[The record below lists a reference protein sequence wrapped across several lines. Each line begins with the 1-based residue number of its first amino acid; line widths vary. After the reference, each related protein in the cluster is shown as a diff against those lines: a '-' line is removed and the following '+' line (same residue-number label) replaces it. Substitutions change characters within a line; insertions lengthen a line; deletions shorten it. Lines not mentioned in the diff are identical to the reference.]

1 MKRNSRHLTSL
12 VLLGMVTI
20 SSFSACFNI
29 TTVTAKA
36 DIISAI
42 TAPEKGGTY
51 WLTKEQKHRAEELT
65 SVFENS
71 TTELDYS
78 YGENLR
84 DGRGITCGRAG
95 FCTGTGDAILV
106 VKKYTDLKPDNVLA
120 KYLPALTELENKRIQ
135 TKHDQEDVS
144 SLDKIGNFIS
154 DWATVAKNS
163 DFRAIQD
170 QIVDELYYI
179 PSAKKAD
186 LLGLKLPLSRAELY
200 DAIIQ
205 HGDERNNDLDSID
218 SLIAR
223 TTEKS
228 GGTPRSNVDEKVWLD
243 NFLTVRRACLSYCYK
258 EGSREEWA
266 DSFGRVDVFRSLVKD
281 GNYYLDKPLTI
292 KGTDWD
298 GIVVFLKILNNIINN
313 FIGGISYE
321 KFTKTNY
328 FSGVFNYMSFIF
340 VNCISYNYKF

>member
-12 VLLGMVTI
+12 VLLGTLTI

-29 TTVTAKA
+29 ATVTAKA
-36 DIISAI
+36 DTVSTVTSSKENGA
-42 TAPEKGGTY
+42 Y

-71 TTELDYS
+71 TTELNYA
-78 YGENLR
+78 YGEDLG

-106 VKKYTDLKPDNVLA
+106 IKKYTDLKPNNVLA
-120 KYLPALTELENKRIQ
+120 KYLPVLTELENNRVK
-135 TKHDQEDVS
+135 TKHDQADVGG
-144 SLDKIGNFIS
+144 LNKIGNFIS
-154 DWATVAKNS
+154 DWAAAANDV
-163 DFRAIQD
+163 DFRAVQD
-170 QIVDELYYI
+170 TVVSDLYYM

-186 LLGLKLPLSRAELY
+186 LLRLKLPLSRAELY

-205 HGDERNNDLDSID
+205 HGDEQTNDPDSID

-223 TTEKS
+223 ATEKS
-228 GGTPRSNVDEKVWLD
+228 GGSPRSGVDEKVWLD

-266 DSFGRVDVFRSLVKD
+266 DSFGRVDVFRNLVED
-281 GNYYLDKPLTI
+281 GNYYLDNPITI

-298 GIVVFLKILNNIINN
+298 GIVVP
-313 FIGGISYE
+313 
-321 KFTKTNY
+321 
-328 FSGVFNYMSFIF
+328 
-340 VNCISYNYKF
+340 

>member
-1 MKRNSRHLTSL
+1 MKRNSSHLTSL
-12 VLLGMVTI
+12 VLLGIVTL
-20 SSFSACFNI
+20 SSFSTYFNMS
-29 TTVTAKA
+29 TVTAKA
-36 DIISAI
+36 DTVNSMISA
-42 TAPEKGGTY
+42 EKGGIY

-71 TTELDYS
+71 TTELDYA
-78 YGENLR
+78 YGENLG

-106 VKKYTDLKPDNVLA
+106 VKKYTDKKPDNILA
-120 KYLPALTELENKRIQ
+120 KYLPALTALESNRIQ

-144 SLDKIGNFIS
+144 SLDKIGDFIS
-154 DWATVAKNS
+154 DWTTAAKDS

-170 QIVDELYYI
+170 SIVDELYYI

-186 LLGLKLPLSRAELY
+186 LLGLKFPLSRAELY

-205 HGDERNNDLDSID
+205 HGNEQNDLDSID

-223 TTEKS
+223 ATEMS

-243 NFLTVRRACLSYCYK
+243 NFLNIRKACLSYCYK

-266 DSFGRVDVFRSLVKD
+266 DSFGRVDVFKKLVKE
-281 GNYYLDKPLTI
+281 GNYYLDKPITI
-292 KGTDWD
+292 EGTDWD
-298 GIVVFLKILNNIINN
+298 GIVVP
-313 FIGGISYE
+313 
-321 KFTKTNY
+321 
-328 FSGVFNYMSFIF
+328 
-340 VNCISYNYKF
+340 